1 MTEERTA
8 VDAVLDRL
16 VYAPIGLVSDAR
28 TVVPQ
33 LAQRGRMQAANAKMM
48 GRFAI
53 QMGSAEASKRVGGL
67 EGQLRSM
74 LVGFGFLP
82 PEVAVDQA
90 EPADDDHSE
99 REEHPTPRQAA
110 GLDGTAAPA
119 ESAEPDSP
127 RAEPKAQ
134 ARPRRAAVSLAIP
147 EYDTLAASQVV
158 SRLAGLRTA
167 ELEAVKQHEL
177 AHRGRKTILGKIAQ
191 LQAG

>member
-1 MTEERTA
+1 MTDERSA

-33 LAQRGRMQAANAKMM
+33 LAERGRMQAANAKMM

-90 EPADDDHSE
+90 GSDDGDPGASE
-99 REEHPTPRQAA
+99 VRRTPRQAA
-110 GLDGTAAPA
+110 GLEGAASR
-119 ESAEPDSP
+119 EEPDSP
-127 RAEPKAQ
+127 RSEPKPR
-134 ARPRRAAVSLAIP
+134 ARPERATVTLAIP

-158 SRLAGLRTA
+158 SRLAGLRPA
-167 ELEAVKQHEL
+167 ELEEVKQHEL

-191 LQAG
+191 LQAN

>member
-1 MTEERTA
+1 MTDERSA

-28 TVVPQ
+28 TVLPQ
-33 LAQRGRMQAANAKMM
+33 LAERGRMQAANAKMM

-53 QMGSAEASKRVGGL
+53 QMGSAEASKRMGGL

-82 PEVAVDQA
+82 PEVAVEQSR
-90 EPADDDHSE
+90 ADDGE
-99 REEHPTPRQAA
+99 AGGGEEPSTPRQAA
-110 GLDGTAAPA
+110 GPDDATKRAAPA
-119 ESAEPDSP
+119 GTRDEPEE
-127 RAEPKAQ
+127 R
-134 ARPRRAAVSLAIP
+134 ARPEPATVPLAIP

-158 SRLAGLRTA
+158 SRLAGLRPA